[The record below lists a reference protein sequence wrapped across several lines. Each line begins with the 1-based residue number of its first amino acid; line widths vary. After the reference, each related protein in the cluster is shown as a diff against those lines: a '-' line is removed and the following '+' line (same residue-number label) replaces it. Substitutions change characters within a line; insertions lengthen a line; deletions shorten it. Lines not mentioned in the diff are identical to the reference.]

1 MPPLLRLVGEKLRMD
16 FRRLAE
22 PAGLLYGTAAQDA
35 VKRGFALPLAGGPAA
50 FSCVDL
56 IEDRTHSG
64 FMPVGNVP
72 AGWQDVLARL
82 VAKPP
87 AAAMPEGP
95 QVMGILNIT
104 PDSFSD
110 GGRHHEALR
119 AVQAGQAQVSAGASV
134 LDIGGEST
142 RPGAAVVTPEQEWE
156 RIGPVVQGLK
166 QQVPE
171 AVLSIDTRNSAVMA
185 QALAVGADVIND
197 VSALTHDPEALPL
210 LAEKQC
216 GVVLMHMRG
225 TPATMTQHAVYED
238 VACDVVRELGARLT
252 TAIEGGIAPERLSV
266 DPGLGFAKNT
276 AQGVALLRRLPL
288 LANLGCR
295 VVLGVSRKRMIGE
308 LTGVQDPAGRDAGTQ
323 AASLEG
329 VPLGQTVLRVHAVEG
344 MVQALRVWQ
353 HVHTV

>member
-1 MPPLLRLVGEKLRMD
+1 MD

-56 IEDRTHSG
+56 IEDQIHSG

-72 AGWQDVLARL
+72 AGWQDVLGRL

-87 AAAMPEGP
+87 AAGMPEGP

-110 GGRHHEALR
+110 GGLHQEVQR
-119 AVQAGQAQVSAGASV
+119 AVQAGKELVSVGASV

-166 QQVPE
+166 QQVPG

-185 QALAVGADVIND
+185 QALAAGADVIND
-197 VSALTHDPEALPL
+197 VSALTHDPEALPF
-210 LAEKQC
+210 LAGKHC

-266 DPGLGFAKNT
+266 DSGLGFAKNT
-276 AQGVALLRRLPL
+276 AQGVALLSRLPL

-308 LTGVQDPAGRDAGTQ
+308 LTGEPNAAGRDAGSQ

-329 VPLGQTVLRVHAVEG
+329 LALGQTVLRVHAAEG

-353 HVHTV
+353 RVHTA

>member
-1 MPPLLRLVGEKLRMD
+1 MD

-22 PAGLLYGTAAQDA
+22 PAGLLYGIAAQDA
-35 VKRGFALPLAGGPAA
+35 VRRGLALPLAGGPAA

-64 FMPVGNVP
+64 FLPVGDVP

-87 AAAMPEGP
+87 AAGMPEGP

-110 GGRHHEALR
+110 GGRHRDAER
-119 AVQAGQAQVSAGASV
+119 AVQAGLMQIAGGAGV

-142 RPGAAVVTPEQEWE
+142 RPGAALVTPEEEWQ
-156 RIGPVVQGLK
+156 RIGPVVRGLK
-166 QQVPE
+166 QQKPE
-171 AVLSIDTRNSAVMA
+171 AVLSIDTRNSTVMA
-185 QALAVGADVIND
+185 QALAAGADVIND
-197 VSALTHDPEALPL
+197 VSALTHDPDALPL
-210 LAEKQC
+210 LAGERC

-225 TPATMTQHAVYED
+225 TPATMARHAVYED

-252 TAIEGGIAPERLSV
+252 AAIEAGLAPERLSV

-276 AQGVALLRRLPL
+276 DQNLTLLSRLPL

-295 VVLGVSRKRMIGE
+295 VVLGLSRKRMIGDV
-308 LTGVQDPAGRDAGTQ
+308 TGVQDPAGRDAGTQ
-323 AASLEG
+323 AASLEAL
-329 VPLGQTVLRVHAVEG
+329 PLGQSVLRVHAVEG
-344 MVQALRVWQ
+344 MMQALRVWQ
-353 HVHTV
+353 RVHTV